1 MMEDRLLDAD
11 ETAASLHITKATLY
25 KLVREGQV
33 RAQKIGGKWKFERR
47 DIEELFAAAGI
58 SAAWK
63 NEDKKG

>member
-1 MMEDRLLDAD
+1 MEDRLLDAD

-33 RAQKIGGKWKFERR
+33 RAQKICGKWKFDRK

-58 SAAWK
+58 SPVWK
-63 NEDKKG
+63 SEDEKE